1 MTGES
6 LTIAIA
12 FGAGLLSC
20 LSPCSLV
27 LMPGFLSFVSGVH
40 LGAAAD
46 QEANNSLRG
55 RYDARRISPRVLV
68 ATIGFVAGFTTVFV
82 LLGAALGLLSQI
94 VLSYQDWIS
103 RIAGT
108 MIIFLGLI
116 SLGLVRPSFLEME
129 YRLPLPRA
137 GGVPFLSAFL
147 VGGAFG
153 IGWTP
158 CTGATLTAILALAA
172 TSGSVQQGVLLLLA
186 YCAGLLVPMMAVG
199 LLSGW
204 LAPLIARRRALLG
217 YFNVVTG
224 SFLIFLG
231 VIIFTNRFTQIT
243 GYLFFLGQ

>member
-6 LTIAIA
+6 LTLAIA
-12 FGAGLLSC
+12 FGAGMLSC

-40 LGAAAD
+40 MGAASDKAD
-46 QEANNSLRG
+46 
-55 RYDARRISPRVLV
+55 DASQKSGSAPFSPRILV
-68 ATIGFVAGFTTVFV
+68 ATLGFIAGFTTVFI
-82 LLGAALGLLSQI
+82 LLGAALGFVSQI
-94 VLSYQDWIS
+94 VLSYQEWIS
-103 RIAGT
+103 RVAGIV
-108 MIIFLGLI
+108 IILLGLV
-116 SLGLVRPSFLEME
+116 SLGLVRASFLDME
-129 YRLPLPRA
+129 YRLPLPKV

-186 YCAGLLVPMMAVG
+186 YCAGLLIPMVAAG

-204 LAPLIARRRALLG
+204 LAPLIERRRALMG
-217 YFNVVTG
+217 YFNIATG